1 MAFDA
6 EPVNPPRG
14 RLAASMILFVLLMGA
29 TPALAETWGIEGL
42 ALLPFFLPALAA
54 LVWMSRE
61 VSLYSRRKGCA
72 TAAGMAYNRRMLPLS
87 AAYVVVLLGAI
98 LMHDRLH
105 VTGPALYA
113 IAVLPALPLVGVVW
127 ALGRF
132 LVEETDEYQR
142 ALAVRKMLVATG
154 FLLVVATVWG
164 FLEEFRLVPHLPAY
178 WCFIVWC
185 FGLGAGA
192 CWNKLRA

>member
-14 RLAASMILFVLLMGA
+14 RLVASMILFVLLMGA
-29 TPALAETWGIEGL
+29 TPWLAEKWGIEGF

-54 LVWMSRE
+54 LVWLSRE
-61 VSLYSRRKGCA
+61 ASLNARRKGCA
-72 TAAGMAYNRRMLPLS
+72 TAAGTAYNRRMLPLA
-87 AAYVVVLLGAI
+87 AAYVVVMLGAI

-105 VTGPALYA
+105 VSGPALYA
-113 IAVLPALPLVGVVW
+113 IAVLPALPLIGVVW

-154 FLLVVATVWG
+154 FLLVVTTIWG
-164 FLEEFRLVPHLPAY
+164 FLEQFGLVAHLPAY

-185 FGLGAGA
+185 IGLGVGA
-192 CWNKLRA
+192 IANKLRA

>member
-6 EPVNPPRG
+6 EPAPVPRG
-14 RLAASMILFVLLMGA
+14 RLIASMILFVALMGA
-29 TPALAETWGIEGL
+29 TPAVANLLGIDGP
-42 ALLPFFLPALAA
+42 ALFPLFLPALAA

-61 VSLYSRRKGCA
+61 VGAYSRRKGCA
-72 TAAGMAYNRRMLPLS
+72 TPAGMAYNRRMLPLS

-98 LMHDRLH
+98 LLHQRYH
-105 VTGPALYA
+105 VTGPALYV
-113 IAVLPALPLVGVVW
+113 IAVLPSLPLVGIVW

-142 ALAVRKMLVATG
+142 TLAVRKMLVATG
-154 FLLVVATVWG
+154 FMLVVATIWG
-164 FLEEFRLVPHLPAY
+164 FLEEFALVPHLPAY
-178 WCFIVWC
+178 WAFIIWC
-185 FGLGAGA
+185 FGLGVGA

>member
-6 EPVNPPRG
+6 EPVKPPRT
-14 RLAASMILFVLLMGA
+14 RLIASVVLFVLLMGA
-29 TPALAETWGIEGL
+29 TPALAQLWGIDGP

-61 VSLYSRRKGCA
+61 IRHYSRHRGCA

-98 LMHDRLH
+98 LLH
-105 VTGPALYA
+105 QHYHVAGVALYA
-113 IAVLPALPLVGVVW
+113 IAVLPALPLVGIVW

-132 LVEETDEYQR
+132 LIEETDEYQR
-142 ALAVRKMLVATG
+142 ALAVRKMLVASG
-154 FLLVVATVWG
+154 FLLVVATIWG
-164 FLEEFRLVPHLPAY
+164 FLEEFGLAAHLPAY

-185 FGLGAGA
+185 IGLGVGAG
-192 CWNKLRA
+192 WNKLRA

>member
-6 EPVNPPRG
+6 EPPKTPPA
-14 RLAASMILFVLLMGA
+14 RLIASIILFLLLMGA
-29 TPALAETWGIEGL
+29 TPALAEQWGIEGW

-61 VSLYSRRKGCA
+61 VRLNARRKGCE
-72 TAAGMAYNRRMLPLS
+72 TAAGLAYNRRMLPLA
-87 AAYVVVLLGAI
+87 AAYVVVLLGVI

-105 VTGPALYA
+105 VSGPALYLIA
-113 IAVLPALPLVGVVW
+113 ILPALPLIGVVW

-132 LVEETDEYQR
+132 LIEETDEYQR

-154 FLLVVATVWG
+154 FLLVVATIWG
-164 FLEEFRLVPHLPAY
+164 FLEEFGLVAHLPAY

-185 FGLGAGA
+185 FGLGVGA
-192 CWNKLRA
+192 CWSKFRA

>member
-6 EPVNPPRG
+6 EPVKPPRI
-14 RLAASMILFVLLMGA
+14 RLFASIALFLLLMGA
-29 TPALAETWGIEGL
+29 TPALAQLWGIDGF

-61 VSLYSRRKGCA
+61 ISLNARRRGCA
-72 TAAGMAYNRRMLPLS
+72 TAAGMAYNRRMLPLA
-87 AAYVVVLLGAI
+87 AAYVVVMLGAI

-113 IAVLPALPLVGVVW
+113 IAVLPALPLIGVVW

-132 LVEETDEYQR
+132 LIEETDEYQR
-142 ALAVRKMLVATG
+142 ALAVRKMLVASG
-154 FLLVVATVWG
+154 FLLVVATIWG
-164 FLEEFRLVPHLPAY
+164 FLEEFGLVPHLPAY

-185 FGLGAGA
+185 IGLGVGAG
-192 CWNKLRA
+192 WNKLRA

>member
-6 EPVNPPRG
+6 EPAKPPRV
-14 RLAASMILFVLLMGA
+14 RLVASMILFVLLMGA
-29 TPALAETWGIEGL
+29 TPALAEHWKIEGL

-61 VSLYSRRKGCA
+61 VALNARRRGCA
-72 TAAGMAYNRRMLPLS
+72 TPAALAYNRRILPLA
-87 AAYVVVLLGAI
+87 AAYVVVMLGAI
-98 LMHDRLH
+98 VLHHRYH

-113 IAVLPALPLVGVVW
+113 VAVLPALPLIGIVW

-142 ALAVRKMLVATG
+142 MLAVRKMLVATG
-154 FLLVVATVWG
+154 FLLVVATIWG
-164 FLEEFRLVPHLPAY
+164 FLEEFGLVPHMAAY
-178 WCFIVWC
+178 WTFIVWC

-192 CWNKLRA
+192 AWTKLRG

>member
-6 EPVNPPRG
+6 EPTKPPRA
-14 RLAASMILFVLLMGA
+14 RLVAAMIIFVLLMGV
-29 TPALAETWGIEGL
+29 TPWLAERWGITGF

-54 LVWMSRE
+54 LVWLSRE
-61 VSLYSRRKGCA
+61 AAANARRRGCA

-105 VTGPALYA
+105 VTGPVLYLIA
-113 IAVLPALPLVGVVW
+113 ILPALPLIGVVW

-154 FLLVVATVWG
+154 FLLVLATIWG
-164 FLEEFRLVPHLPAY
+164 FLEQFGLVPHLPAY

-185 FGLGAGA
+185 IGLGAGA
-192 CWNKLRA
+192 AWNRFLT

>member
-1 MAFDA
+1 MAFEAESTDA
-6 EPVNPPRG
+6 PRG
-14 RLAASMILFVLLMGA
+14 RLVASMILFILLMGA
-29 TPALAETWGIEGL
+29 TPWLARRWGIEGF

-54 LVWMSRE
+54 LVWMGTE
-61 VSLYSRRKGCA
+61 VRIHARRKGCA
-72 TAAGMAYNRRMLPLS
+72 TAAGMAYNRRMVPLA

-98 LMHDRLH
+98 LMHERLH
-105 VTGPALYA
+105 VSGPALYLIA
-113 IAVLPALPLVGVVW
+113 ILPALPLIGVVW

-154 FLLVVATVWG
+154 FLLVVTTIWG
-164 FLEEFRLVPHLPAY
+164 FLEEFVLVPHLPAF

-185 FGLGAGA
+185 IGLGVGA
-192 CWNKLRA
+192 AWTKLRT